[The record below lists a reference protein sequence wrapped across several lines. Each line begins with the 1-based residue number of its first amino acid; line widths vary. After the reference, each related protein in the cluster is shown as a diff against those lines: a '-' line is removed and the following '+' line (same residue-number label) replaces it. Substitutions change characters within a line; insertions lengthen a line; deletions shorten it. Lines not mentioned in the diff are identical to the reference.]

1 MIEERISK
9 KEIIEMY
16 NIDSSTFENWVKYR
30 DLPVIQISTHKKFV
44 RKSDLI
50 KFEDN
55 MKYNR

>member
-16 NIDSSTFENWVKYR
+16 NIDSSTFENWVKHR
-30 DLPVIQISTHKKFV
+30 DLPVIQISTHKKYI

-55 MKYNR
+55 MIQKK